1 MNLNTALKIE
11 REAFARRMDLRL
23 KKGEDYAND
32 TDCLQNFKKVAILL
46 STLDIDT
53 SKSYGV
59 ALIYAM
65 LKVDRLCN
73 LIFRQKTDKPK
84 NEAISD
90 TIDDLQNYIDLFRES
105 LKEDYDAD

>member
-1 MNLNTALKIE
+1 MDLNTALRIE
-11 REAFARRMDLRL
+11 KEAFGRRIELRK
-23 KKGEDYAND
+23 KKGDDYAN
-32 TDCLQNFKKVAILL
+32 TKDCLQNFKKVAVLL
-46 STLDIDT
+46 DTLSIDT

-65 LKVDRLCN
+65 LKIDRLCN

-90 TIDDLQNYIDLFRES
+90 TIDDLQNYIDLFREC
-105 LKEDYDAD
+105 LADEA